1 MRRLEGELAKKSMKM
16 AKSVA
21 DYQKIL
27 ELKDGPQQEREL
39 EAKLLAMTKVSP
51 SCSALPLLGFCQD
64 GETDSRVVGV
74 CRRLRR
80 RMLK

>member
-51 SCSALPLLGFCQD
+51 SLQRLATFRFLPRWRD
-64 GETDSRVVGV
+64 
-74 CRRLRR
+74 
-80 RMLK
+80 

>member
-51 SCSALPLLGFCQD
+51 SLLRLATFRCLP
-64 GETDSRVVGV
+64 
-74 CRRLRR
+74 RLRD
-80 RMLK
+80 